1 MFDAPGTSTYATG
14 KGLVGDEMHVVVF
27 DRTGDISGFRKDT
40 NGERTNSVLE
50 TFAFV
55 SQAASAKTAQGGTNY
70 YPDVI
75 YNQSEFIYWLD
86 HDASLSNAG
95 SDPVAGTTFASTAGK
110 GGVKDDNLAGGTDD
124 YAVTVGELD
133 LAYEEF
139 ADAETVDVNLIM
151 GGTSLLVQMVLLTQ
165 LTLLTL

>member
-1 MFDAPGTSTYATG
+1 MRCTLLYLIELVTS
-14 KGLVGDEMHVVVF
+14 LVSEQIQMV
-27 DRTGDISGFRKDT
+27 K
-40 NGERTNSVLE
+40 EQQSVLE

-75 YNQSEFIYWLD
+75 YNQSEFVYWLD

-124 YAVTVGELD
+124 YAVSVGELD
-133 LAYEEF
+133 LAYGQF
-139 ADAETVDVNLIM
+139 ADAETVDVNLICY
-151 GGTSLLVQMVLLTQ
+151 GWYISCWCRWCYTRN
-165 LTLLTL
+165 